1 MVLSEPRGRQASP
14 GKVGRAVEC
23 TGLENRQ
30 GRKILVSSNLTPSAK
45 TVLPDKLI
53 EIMIDPEMIYPGA
66 YATLD
71 AKAIKLLG
79 PRAMRTE
86 GALPFPDIFNR
97 RQADVFVRYK
107 GRLIFARYGLR

>member
-1 MVLSEPRGRQASP
+1 
-14 GKVGRAVEC
+14 
-23 TGLENRQ
+23 
-30 GRKILVSSNLTPSAK
+30 
-45 TVLPDKLI
+45 
-53 EIMIDPEMIYPGA
+53 MIDPEIKLGTSTPKTDPAGDYAWELFQNLEKIHPGA